1 MQQKRISE
9 RRANGRLSP
18 EQRVLR
24 ARVAAHVMHA
34 RHNTDV
40 VSRPGREAFL
50 GRFEREV
57 DPDGA
62 LPVEERRRRAD
73 HAKRAHMTKLALRS
87 AQSRSRTADRSSGG
101 SRGVA

>member
-1 MQQKRISE
+1 MQQKRIGE

-18 EQRVLR
+18 EQRILR

-34 RHNTDV
+34 RHNTEV

-50 GRFEREV
+50 DRFDREV
-57 DPDGA
+57 DPDGV
-62 LPVEERRRRAD
+62 LPVKERRRRAE

-87 AQSRSRTADRSSGG
+87 ARNRRARAAASG
-101 SRGVA
+101 AEMA